1 MNRTNIMP
9 KIVFNPD
16 FSGGA
21 LKGDERAR
29 YMELCKQMTSR
40 DPRLDYTMIRDEI
53 LKIIHKDVLE
63 HIETLPKEHRPE
75 LLKDINTIMN
85 NFDKTD
91 MNQIA
96 TINIICAQ
104 LSTLFTL
111 YTRDKTG
118 LTPEEKADIF
128 NTLDFDMLIK
138 GNWKNYTDMKKL
150 LAESKIFAK
159 LVTHYNPSKGI
170 PFETDIFLGFISIIT
185 ISELIE
191 SYLNNIYYC
200 GTSYTIDWIDGGR
213 FYPLGFYDHDI
224 FHYEM
229 SESCRE
235 TPGLYPKLKEFR
247 DFVYSNK
254 DRPIQY
260 SIDFVLF
267 LFIHEESYCR
277 NDDMIYINT
286 PTEENVYDRL
296 TDDIHSLVDLHSHG
310 LGIPKKYRVLE
321 EGDEYMLTQESVE
334 VYLHLIAKR
343 YVECWNEYSATLG
356 AAAREGGGRRKRT
369 RRVKKSRKV
378 YRRTVRKLRKHR
390 NK

>member
-1 MNRTNIMP
+1 MNRTDIMP

-91 MNQIA
+91 TNQIA

-104 LSTLFTL
+104 ISILFTL

-118 LTPEEKADIF
+118 LTPEEKAEIINAQDS
-128 NTLDFDMLIK
+128 DMLEH
-138 GNWKNYTDMKKL
+138 GNWKNYTDMKTL
-150 LAESKIFAK
+150 LADSGLLPK
-159 LVTHYNPSKGI
+159 LVTQYNPSEGI
-170 PFETDIFLGFISIIT
+170 PFETDIFLGFISFIT

-191 SYLNNIYYC
+191 SYFNNVYYC
-200 GTSYTIDWIDGGR
+200 GTSYTIDWFDGDR
-213 FYPLGFYDHDI
+213 YYPIAFYDHDI
-224 FHYEM
+224 FHYDM
-229 SESCRE
+229 SESCRD
-235 TPGLYPKLKEFR
+235 TPGLYPKLKAFR
-247 DFVYSNK
+247 DFVYLNK

-260 SIDFVLF
+260 SIDFALF
-267 LFIHEESYCR
+267 LFIHEEPYCY
-277 NDDMIYINT
+277 DEDMPYINT

-296 TDDIHSLVDLHSHG
+296 TDDIHDLVDLHSHG
-310 LGIPKKYRVLE
+310 LAIPTKYRVLKK
-321 EGDEYMLTQESVE
+321 EGGSKIHVKKVKEYLQLV
-334 VYLHLIAKR
+334 AKR

-378 YRRTVRKLRKHR
+378 YRRTVRKLRKPR